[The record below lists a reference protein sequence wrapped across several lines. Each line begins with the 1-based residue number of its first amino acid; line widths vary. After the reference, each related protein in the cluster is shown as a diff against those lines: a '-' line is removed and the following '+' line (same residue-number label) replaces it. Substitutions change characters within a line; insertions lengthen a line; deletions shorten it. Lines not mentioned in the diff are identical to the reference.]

1 MEARRLQRAHNSAI
15 DEEDF
20 AGSLRAEDFAGNEGE
35 KRGKGS
41 FTVEREMVEEMNRDL
56 NEISIFGGDGNAER
70 IEKRLDRLTQEEKLE
85 IIRQNSPELI
95 ALIGEFKSSLE
106 SIKMN
111 YDPAVK
117 LIQKLDESELESEV
131 MVDFCNFVKVK
142 FRKY

>member
-1 MEARRLQRAHNSAI
+1 MEARRLQRAHNNAI

-20 AGSLRAEDFAGNEGE
+20 AGSLRAEDFLGQESEKKGN
-35 KRGKGS
+35 

-56 NEISIFGGDGNAER
+56 NEISIFGGEGGAER
-70 IEKRLDRLTQEEKLE
+70 IEKRLDKLSKEEKME

-106 SIKMN
+106 SIKKN

-117 LIQKLDESELESEV
+117 LIQKLDESDLESEA

-142 FRKY
+142 FRKYC

>member
-1 MEARRLQRAHNSAI
+1 MGQES
-15 DEEDF
+15 EKK
-20 AGSLRAEDFAGNEGE
+20 GN
-35 KRGKGS
+35 

-56 NEISIFGGDGNAER
+56 NEISIFGGEGGAER
-70 IEKRLDRLTQEEKLE
+70 IEKRLDKLSKEEKME

-106 SIKMN
+106 SIKKN

-117 LIQKLDESELESEV
+117 LIQKLDESDLESEA

-142 FRKY
+142 FRKYC